1 MDCEASVWVL
11 SGAITVLL
19 RLAQFSR
26 LSPLG
31 IHCMCQKTQPE
42 RKPRG
47 GVWSPYRHWPLLI
60 YRSRELS
67 RPSHIPIEKF
77 LSYIQ
82 EKRARGQLCPHC
94 CLCLARGRWSPISN
108 FSPQG
113 FKVTELMSAP
123 LPWLLWIAWHSG
135 RAFPTS
141 DPWCL
146 RSVLLSTWEPE
157 KRPRLS
163 TESPSEWIEQ
173 IGGRQSKA
181 STQLIWYTWILVLQV
196 NFLWAVAS
204 IYSSVSNEAKGEIN
218 SLYKCINDVL
228 VEIF

>member
-19 RLAQFSR
+19 RLAQFSH

-67 RPSHIPIEKF
+67 HPSHIPIEKF

-94 CLCLARGRWSPISN
+94 CLCLARGRWSPISR
-108 FSPQG
+108 FLSSRIQG
-113 FKVTELMSAP
+113 NRAHVCTVAMAP
-123 LPWLLWIAWHSG
+123 LDCL
-135 RAFPTS
+135 AFG
-141 DPWCL
+141 
-146 RSVLLSTWEPE
+146 E
-157 KRPRLS
+157 
-163 TESPSEWIEQ
+163 
-173 IGGRQSKA
+173 
-181 STQLIWYTWILVLQV
+181 
-196 NFLWAVAS
+196 
-204 IYSSVSNEAKGEIN
+204 SVSNLRPLVFKKCSIIYLGAGEEATAEH
-218 SLYKCINDVL
+218 
-228 VEIF
+228 